1 MREPRDLPRS
11 MDERLAS
18 AAEGT
23 CPRCGSHELKFC
35 WQTFINGTRH
45 IRVTCV
51 RCHRF
56 IKYAPQTAINIGRAD
71 SESSAKE
78 GSYDDRPRQ

>member
-11 MDERLAS
+11 MDGRRAS
-18 AAEGT
+18 AAGDS
-23 CPRCGSHELKFC
+23 CPRCGSHERQFC
-35 WQTFINGTRH
+35 WQEFINGTRH

-51 RCHRF
+51 HCHSF

-71 SESSAKE
+71 SESSAKR
-78 GSYDDRPRQ
+78 GQL